1 MMFSCTKRS
10 EAMTQ
15 DVLQQYSAAAEL
27 LDAQEV
33 MATPAELH
41 GVLCGRWCRGAP
53 MRRDA
58 WLQEFNELV
67 NDGASLR
74 GAVNAWLES
83 MFNATLEGLTLQAG
97 FQLLLPEDDETL
109 EDRLLA
115 MSDWAQAFLAG
126 FAVIQRDL
134 TRASDELQEM
144 LSDISE
150 ITQMEQELEDDGETE
165 ASYLV
170 IYEHLKLGAMMA
182 FEEFGQRPAELV
194 SKPLH

>member
-1 MMFSCTKRS
+1 
-10 EAMTQ
+10 
-15 DVLQQYSAAAEL
+15 
-27 LDAQEV
+27 
-33 MATPAELH
+33 
-41 GVLCGRWCRGAP
+41 
-53 MRRDA
+53 
-58 WLQEFNELV
+58 
-67 NDGASLR
+67 
-74 GAVNAWLES
+74 
-83 MFNATLEGLTLQAG
+83 
-97 FQLLLPEDDETL
+97 
-109 EDRLLA
+109 

-194 SKPLH
+194 SKTLH